1 MTLFKQIALVVT
13 TVLFAVLVT
22 VTTILFNDAAA
33 SIQNRLYEDAQNTA
47 ASLSL
52 SLGTA
57 GGDVTTMQTM
67 INATFDSGHFSSI
80 SLVDVDGKML
90 YKRTNESELSPK
102 IPEWFHNM
110 VKISAPTASANVSA
124 GWQPVGILN
133 VQSDPNF
140 AYAELYRVLKHLVLT
155 LVTIFIAALLFVY
168 ILLRIVLRPLAQI
181 QKQAEAITRNEFIIQ
196 ERLPRTK
203 ELKDVVIAMN
213 KMVTKVKNMFDKAN
227 EELQKLKENEYTDK
241 VTGLKNR
248 KYFINKLPEY
258 LKVDAKARHGSH
270 IMVALNGVVEANQ
283 KIGYKKVDELFE
295 QIAKILT
302 REAASFEESVVARM
316 NGTEFSIL
324 LPECNVYEALDI
336 AKRIQMETAKKTEE
350 FELDKD
356 EFYAAIGIHEYTY
369 QESVSDF
376 LTLSDL
382 SLSKAKLETNHLHF
396 DNAEEI
402 EDVITKEEWREI
414 IKNALANDS
423 FELVT
428 YKVVDT
434 RSDVVVH
441 ETITITLTT
450 EDRVFTYGQF
460 IAAAMQTGMVDDIY
474 KRVLTLLFGRYSTIF
489 ERKVCSLRLSNEFLQ
504 DAATFGFVQELLAH
518 KAKQMRFKLIVE
530 IPDRYVTQHEENAHL
545 YKELFAR
552 YGIEMG
558 VFEFIGEH
566 DDYRYLQRFRPFY
579 IKSQQEFFLTLDIH
593 NMRALKMLA
602 DSIDID
608 LIAMGVMDKA
618 SLKKLQERDIY
629 IVQGKVTELMVE

>member
-1 MTLFKQIALVVT
+1 MTLFKQIAIVVT
-13 TVLFAVLVT
+13 AVLLAVLVT
-22 VTTILFNDAAA
+22 VTTILFKDATD

-67 INATFDSGHFSSI
+67 INATFDSGHFASI
-80 SLVDVDGKML
+80 SLVDVDGKLL
-90 YKRTNESELSPK
+90 YQRTNESEDESN
-102 IPEWFHNM
+102 IPQWFHKLI
-110 VKISAPTASANVSA
+110 KIEAPTASANVSA
-124 GWQPVGILN
+124 GWQPIGVLN
-133 VQSDPNF
+133 VQSDPDF
-140 AYAELYRVLKHLVLT
+140 AYEELYKVLKHLT
-155 LVTIFIAALLFVY
+155 LILITIFITALIFMY
-168 ILLRIVLRPLAQI
+168 GLLRIVLKPLGQI

-196 ERLPRTK
+196 EKLPRTK
-203 ELKDVVIAMN
+203 ELRDVVIAMN
-213 KMVTKVKNMFDKAN
+213 KMVSKVKKMFEQAN

-248 KYFINKLPEY
+248 KYFLNKLPEY
-258 LKVDAKARHGSH
+258 LKVDAKSRHGSH
-270 IMVALNGVVEANQ
+270 IMVALQGVIEANQ
-283 KIGYKKVDELFE
+283 KIGYKKVDELFKE
-295 QIAKILT
+295 IAKILT
-302 REAASFEESVVARM
+302 REIESYDEAVVARM

-324 LPECNVYEALDI
+324 LPACNVYEALDI
-336 AKRIQMETAKKTEE
+336 AKRIQMQISQKIKSLGLDEEET
-350 FELDKD
+350 
-356 EFYAAIGIHEYTY
+356 YVVIGIHEYTHK
-369 QESVSDF
+369 ESVSEF
-376 LTLSDL
+376 MTLSDL
-382 SLSKAKLETNHLHF
+382 SLSKAKLETDHIHF

-414 IKNALANDS
+414 IKSALANDS

-474 KRVLTLLFGRYSTIF
+474 KKVLLLLFGRYNTVF
-489 ERKVCSLRLSNEFLQ
+489 EGKVCSLRLSNEFLQ
-504 DAATFGFVQELLAH
+504 DSATFGFIQELLAQ
-518 KAKQMRFKLIVE
+518 KAKYLRFKLIIE
-530 IPDRYVTQHEENAHL
+530 IPDRYITKYEENAYL
-545 YKELFAR
+545 YKELFAK

-558 VFEFIGEH
+558 IFEFIGEQE
-566 DDYRYLQRFRPFY
+566 DYKYLQEFKPFY

-608 LIAMGVMDKA
+608 LIAVGVMDKE

-629 IVQGKVTELMVE
+629 IVQGKVTELL